1 MVSSSGKINKL
12 PVSHMNRIKL
22 AEANQKLKEQARKV
36 ERLREQ
42 IAELEKENKKLKA
55 QLAVAS
61 SD

>member
-1 MVSSSGKINKL
+1 
-12 PVSHMNRIKL
+12 MNRIKL